1 MAESIVYKRGDGGQL
16 VEQHESDVDPR
27 DFSNAMLLRKFFFGK
42 RDTLRRI
49 VSLSAAVQGRH
60 GTFIA
65 TVVDIS
71 RSGVLLHIDDESFAP
86 TETANKLVAYSGRVL
101 FHFED
106 GLRIALEG
114 NVVADAEI
122 VRLTSAVDDVLGRIL
137 LAVQFRATLT
147 DEQCATLGLSVDV
160 DTATNVDASLFRNV
174 DDDDDRD
181 DGG

>member
-1 MAESIVYKRGDGGQL
+1 MAESIVYKRGDDGQL
-16 VEQHESDVDPR
+16 VGRHEAALDPR
-27 DFSNAMLLRKFFFGK
+27 ADGPMLFRKFFFGK
-42 RDTLRRI
+42 RDTLRRA
-49 VSLSAAVQGRH
+49 VTLSAAVQGRH

-86 TETANKLVAYSGRVL
+86 AETGNKLVAYSGRVL

-106 GLRIALEG
+106 GLRVALEG

-137 LAVQFRATLT
+137 LAVQFTEPLT
-147 DEQCATLGLSVDV
+147 ADQCATLGLRLEDDTSDV
-160 DTATNVDASLFRNV
+160 EE
-174 DDDDDRD
+174 
-181 DGG
+181 DGEDGA

>member
-1 MAESIVYKRGDGGQL
+1 M
-16 VEQHESDVDPR
+16 
-27 DFSNAMLLRKFFFGK
+27 
-42 RDTLRRI
+42 T
-49 VSLSAAVQGRH
+49 LSAAVQGRH

-86 TETANKLVAYSGRVL
+86 VETESKLLAYSGRVL

-137 LAVQFRATLT
+137 LAAQFNDGLT
-147 DEQCATLGLSVDV
+147 DEQCATLGLNLDI
-160 DTATNVDASLFRNV
+160 DTSTNVDLSELQDATG
-174 DDDDDRD
+174 DDE
-181 DGG
+181 